1 MVVDV
6 EEFEGAE
13 DGSAFA
19 IGTSA
24 LLAVGRHG
32 GARDYA
38 ERITKGLLEN
48 LRSDRA
54 VRKFETAFW
63 APQHPTGHVSA
74 LGPWSLKSDDIA
86 IKKDATGRAEFFCG
100 DINRKKKRAARALL
114 KKPRRTEQSE
124 ETFLHSSNRPEVISR
139 EGIEVNSLNFGR

>member
-100 DINRKKKRAARALL
+100 DINRKKRKSSTCLA
-114 KKPRRTEQSE
+114 Q
-124 ETFLHSSNRPEVISR
+124 ETAPH
-139 EGIEVNSLNFGR
+139 